1 MIDEARAEYDDL
13 QYLVRGVILNGFTTI
28 NNVVYDIFMYRNNM
42 LEQSRIDF
50 RQERETCSATVET
63 LKGLGE
69 SAGVDVTACTDSAQ
83 SLLTALTS
91 TLEDRLLECLVFTNV
106 EATVIQNDAR
116 YYMDT
121 LMTEVEI
128 FDFQLKVCGEDF
140 LCIEPIL
147 TQILEAKITI
157 VQRIGVELDKA
168 NDLGEDLKVLIKQC
182 ADDKKSQSVAE
193 SGNVVSDATDCVN
206 KLLP

>member
-1 MIDEARAEYDDL
+1 MFDEARAEYEDL
-13 QYLVRGVILNGFTTI
+13 QALVRGIILTGFTTI
-28 NNVVYDIFMYRNNM
+28 NNIIYDIFMYRNDR
-42 LEQSRIDF
+42 LEESRIDF
-50 RQERETCSATVET
+50 RQEREACSATLET

-69 SAGVDVTACTDSAQ
+69 TAGVDVTSCTDTAQ
-83 SLLTALTS
+83 TLLTSLTS
-91 TLEDRLLECLVFTNV
+91 TLEDGLTECLVFTNV
-106 EATVIQNDAR
+106 EATIIQNDAR

-128 FDFQLKVCGEDF
+128 YDFQLKYCGEDF

-147 TQILEAKITI
+147 TQILEGKVTI
-157 VQRIGVELDKA
+157 PQKVGVELDKA

-182 ADDKKSQSVAE
+182 ADDKKSQMVAE

-206 KLLP
+206 KMLP